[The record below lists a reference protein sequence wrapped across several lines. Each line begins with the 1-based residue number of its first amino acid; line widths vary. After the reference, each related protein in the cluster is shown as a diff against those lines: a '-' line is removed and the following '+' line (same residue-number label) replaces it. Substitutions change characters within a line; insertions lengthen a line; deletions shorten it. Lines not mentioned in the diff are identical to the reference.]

1 MIEDWTSFRYTDH
14 RLKIYGAFLLGLMG
28 LAASVATIYALPLEG
43 TTSLS
48 CGIEQFSFST
58 ALKSQF
64 SKVFGIPL
72 GIFGVFYFA
81 FWLLNLRA
89 FQMTSN
95 EGYLCSLSWVALLGA
110 VGSLVLAI
118 IMFLVLKAPCLY
130 CFLAHIANIGSF
142 LLLWP
147 VRKWRMSHPFSSEQF
162 RHFTALTGIALLSA
176 TTLFFANQSRH
187 LSASLQLRNDTIAAF
202 TETDFAGQL
211 KTHDSFAAAQDDA
224 IDSDRLIAIGFFN
237 PD

>member
-14 RLKIYGAFLLGLMG
+14 KLKIHGAFLLGLIG

-48 CGIEQFSFST
+48 CGIEQFSCTT

-95 EGYLCSLSWVALLGA
+95 EGYLCSLSWVTLLGA
-110 VGSLVLAI
+110 VGSLVLAF

-147 VRKWRMSHPFSSEQF
+147 VRKWSMSHPFTSEQF
-162 RHFTALTGIALLSA
+162 RHFAALTGIAFLSA

-187 LSASLQLRNDTIAAF
+187 LGASLQLREDAIAAL
-202 TETDFAGQL
+202 TETNFTGKL
-211 KTHDSFAAAQDDA
+211 KTYGSFAAARDDA
-224 IDSDRLIAIGFFN
+224 IDSDRLLTIGFFN